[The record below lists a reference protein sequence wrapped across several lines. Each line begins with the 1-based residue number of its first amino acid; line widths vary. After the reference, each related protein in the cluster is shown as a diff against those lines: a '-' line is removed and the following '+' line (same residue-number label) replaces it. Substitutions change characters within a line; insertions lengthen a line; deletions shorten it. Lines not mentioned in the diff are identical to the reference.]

1 MPATSSSQVQRL
13 PPLQCHPEG
22 LSPELCDLA
31 GYWEETPATE
41 VTFHQSSQSLR
52 GSEGN
57 EIDREFLCESS
68 RGPLRKGTC
77 LGLPAWKSE
86 QQRSC
91 WILGTWFR
99 PFLAADLRH
108 TAYLSPAR

>member
-1 MPATSSSQVQRL
+1 MPATSGSQVQRL

-41 VTFHQSSQSLR
+41 VTFHRSSQSLR

-57 EIDREFLCESS
+57 EIDREFLWESS

-77 LGLPAWKSE
+77 LEERTAELLLDPGNLVPSLPS
-86 QQRSC
+86 S
-91 WILGTWFR
+91 R
-99 PFLAADLRH
+99 PQAHCLPIPCKIESTR
-108 TAYLSPAR
+108 